1 MAGSVRSQCNLWRS
15 FPGFSNPP
23 LASLMHQEGP
33 RDLPTPT
40 IDISGWPVGMWRVI
54 WAAEGF

>member
-1 MAGSVRSQCNLWRS
+1 MTGSVRSQYNLWRS

-40 IDISGWPVGMWRVI
+40 IDIGG
-54 WAAEGF
+54 